1 MFTYS
6 KIYIFRNNSGITWD
20 NWCCSC
26 FTCCYRCGLGNHHS
40 LWALASFIL
49 SLNCWSFCWFWLK
62 SQIHRRIYR
71 ILWVER
77 VLWWILLWNK
87 SSTWTSV
94 WGLQSPHCNQWCFW
108 TILGQEL
115 PTRDWAT
122 PHQVQGRTLTQ
133 SELLLLDTNLQ
144 MTVTFYHNNDFFI
157 NFLHANTKIK
167 KCYASLTIH
176 MCFQHQWPYDITA
189 SSTFCLSPTSI
200 LEENWLNS
208 AKSSHMRKKIKA
220 WWQ

>member
-6 KIYIFRNNSGITWD
+6 KIYIFRNNSGITWG

-94 WGLQSPHCNQWCFW
+94 WGLQSPHCNHSDVSGQSWARKFP
-108 TILGQEL
+108 LGIGQHH
-115 PTRDWAT
+115 TRYKGEPW
-122 PHQVQGRTLTQ
+122 HSL
-133 SELLLLDTNLQ
+133 N
-144 MTVTFYHNNDFFI
+144 Y
-157 NFLHANTKIK
+157 
-167 KCYASLTIH
+167 CY
-176 MCFQHQWPYDITA
+176 
-189 SSTFCLSPTSI
+189 
-200 LEENWLNS
+200 
-208 AKSSHMRKKIKA
+208 
-220 WWQ
+220 